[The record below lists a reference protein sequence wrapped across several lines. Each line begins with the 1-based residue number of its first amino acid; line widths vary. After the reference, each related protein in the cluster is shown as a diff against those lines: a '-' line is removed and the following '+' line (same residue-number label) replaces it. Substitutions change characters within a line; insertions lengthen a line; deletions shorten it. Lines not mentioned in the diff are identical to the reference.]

1 MTDIR
6 TSNYMKIRSNMT
18 NETRP
23 RVAAVIP
30 AAGSGKRMLDGKN
43 KIWLRIGEET
53 ILAHTLKIF
62 QASVWIDRIVL
73 VVNAAEVEE
82 FERFLNGRQGNLAH
96 PVDLVIGGAER
107 QDSVANGLQ
116 FLVRQEGW
124 GQNEDLAVIHDAAR
138 ALVTEALLVS
148 AIKAA
153 FEYGAI
159 GVGVPLKD
167 TIKQI
172 DGNGYIL
179 NTPQRS
185 SLWAVQTPQ
194 VFQLQLLFECY
205 QRVTAQNLTCTDDCG
220 VVEACGYPVKMI
232 MGSYENIKIT
242 TPEDLSLAE
251 TILRRRNDATNRSGV

>member
-1 MTDIR
+1 MRKTK
-6 TSNYMKIRSNMT
+6 SEN
-18 NETRP
+18 RP

-30 AAGSGKRMLDGKN
+30 AAGSGKRMLVGKN
-43 KIWLRIGEET
+43 KIWLSIGGET

-62 QASVWIDRIVL
+62 LSSVWVDRIVL
-73 VVNAAEVEE
+73 VVNEVEVKD
-82 FERFLNGRQGNLAH
+82 FERFLKQLSGNSSH

-107 QDSVANGLQ
+107 QDSVANGLR

-124 GQNEDLAVIHDAAR
+124 GQNNHDLAVIHDAAR
-138 ALVTEALLVS
+138 ALVTEAVLVS

-153 FEYGAI
+153 IECRAI
-159 GVGVPLKD
+159 GVGVPVKD

-172 DGNGYIL
+172 DPNGYVL
-179 NTPQRS
+179 NTPERS

-194 VFQLQLLFECY
+194 VFQLRLLFECY
-205 QRVTAQNLTCTDDCG
+205 QRVTAQSLSCTDDCG

-242 TPEDLSLAE
+242 TPEDLSLVE
-251 TILRRRNDATNRSGV
+251 TILRRRDGAANRSRY